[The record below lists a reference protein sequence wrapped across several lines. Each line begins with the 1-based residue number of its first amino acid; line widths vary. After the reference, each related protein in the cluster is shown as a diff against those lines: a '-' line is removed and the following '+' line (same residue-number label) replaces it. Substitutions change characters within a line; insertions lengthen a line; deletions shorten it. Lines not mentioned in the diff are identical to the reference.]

1 MIPRPP
7 RSTRSYTLFP
17 YTALFRARVNGKQ
30 YPAGAVQRIIGECR
44 YRRDPI
50 VRGCIFA
57 DSAFVWSEL
66 HRHIVLD
73 RHDRAA
79 FELGAKEGLNEGIT
93 VPYILLGECPGSCTF
108 AGMRH
113 PDKAERVIGLAPLH
127 GIFTF
132 HTSPSLTRKVEQP

>member
-1 MIPRPP
+1 MDDIGRMIGFRYWSLIHHDDLRRPE
-7 RSTRSYTLFP
+7 
-17 YTALFRARVNGKQ
+17 AGRVNVKQ

-79 FELGAKEGLNEGIT
+79 FELGAKEDRKSTRLN
-93 VPYILLGECPGSCTF
+93 SS
-108 AGMRH
+108 H
-113 PDKAERVIGLAPLH
+113 
-127 GIFTF
+127 
-132 HTSPSLTRKVEQP
+132 